1 VHCCGLQYVSIIDIV
16 YKLKTLSVNEMAIS
30 DLDKIKTSYN
40 DKLDLMYS
48 SVVTRE
54 RLKTEKNWNIEV
66 SIG

>member
-1 VHCCGLQYVSIIDIV
+1 
-16 YKLKTLSVNEMAIS
+16 MAIS